1 MRSTL
6 VSSLFLFSS
15 LVAAHAWSQGY
26 YQHPSN
32 DGYDRGYRDGGIS
45 RPHYNRHPRSRRP
58 VGYLNRDYDS
68 YNGRRPPPIIL
79 RDNVPMGLRRG
90 QEIQYRGRPYRVL
103 RPVWVNDDDDDSRG
117 NDDKWKEDDKSDD
130 DDRGSSDGRDEDEA
144 QPVHKRKNEH
154 VPKGHR
160 GYHGE
165 GGSLGSSRIVHRHII
180 HEDGTQEVI
189 VADRMTGRKVLLTPK
204 DRVKPSIEGS
214 QPDDDD
220 DIESDTEVEDKKDNT
235 KDRKKSGGAV
245 TILTPDDRLRNN
257 GRHHR
262 SHQPAKGSAQPN
274 KAPGGKKGPPQK
286 GGAQAAGENSGNPQP
301 VDGAGGQDGGQTGG
315 KRRRRRRRHRIP
327 PQDPE
332 VVERKPGP
340 GGEKQD
346 VDQPGDDR
354 AEPDYVR
361 V

>member
-1 MRSTL
+1 MSSTL
-6 VSSLFLFSS
+6 VSSLFLLSS

-32 DGYDRGYRDGGIS
+32 NGYDRGYQDGGVS
-45 RPHYNRHPRSRRP
+45 RPHYNRHPRPKRP
-58 VGYLNRDYDS
+58 VGYVNRDYDP
-68 YNGRRPPPIIL
+68 YNERRFPPIIL

-130 DDRGSSDGRDEDEA
+130 DD
-144 QPVHKRKNEH
+144 
-154 VPKGHR
+154 
-160 GYHGE
+160 
-165 GGSLGSSRIVHRHII
+165 SLGSSRIVHRHII
-180 HEDGTQEVI
+180 HGDGTQEVI

-214 QPDDDD
+214 QLDEDDDNDDDDD
-220 DIESDTEVEDKKDNT
+220 DIESDTEVENKKDH
-235 KDRKKSGGAV
+235 KKSGGRRTPAV
-245 TILTPDDRLRNN
+245 ILTPDDRLRNN

-262 SHQPAKGSAQPN
+262 SHQPAKRGSAQPN
-274 KAPGGKKGPPQK
+274 KATAPGGKTCPPQK
-286 GGAQAAGENSGNPQP
+286 AQVAGENSGNPQP
-301 VDGAGGQDGGQTGG
+301 VDGVGGQDGGQPRG
-315 KRRRRRRRHRIP
+315 KRPGRMRPQRRHRIP

-332 VVERKPGP
+332 VVERKPEP
-340 GGEKQD
+340 EGEKQD